1 MPGAMA
7 LAGLLPSLDHVLR
20 ELHRRSFYEF
30 FKYFWPEMEPAAPY
44 IEARHTKAIC
54 DHMQA
59 VYEGVIPKLSIEIG
73 PGYGKS
79 MVVAVAF
86 TAWVWG
92 ACSNP
97 SYRLGFSTYALDLTR
112 DASGKCLALIQS
124 DRYQRLY
131 GHIFQLTKT
140 SESFI
145 KNNRSGYRKALS
157 TTSSVT
163 GYRFNMWVGDDL
175 LNMRDAYSE
184 AERLT
189 MQTHFK
195 AAATRG
201 QIGKPYRRV
210 IIGQRLHE
218 EDAGGLARERGFE
231 VLCLPTEYDPSRHC
245 VTTIFEDW
253 RTERGELLFP
263 AGFGPDRVAEA
274 KEDLTPG
281 PYSAQHQQMP
291 VPDGGGDIKRE
302 YIKMVRPSEGI
313 RTSFRFFS
321 VDTAQGQSEKNDTY
335 GLTVF
340 GARETDM
347 LLVDGWSGREPSPLF
362 IQRLKNMAAIHKPA
376 TVIIEQK
383 DWGKALTQILQED
396 PTWRWHI
403 TEFTPIGSKNMRAH
417 AALPH
422 FYKRRV
428 AMVEGTP
435 LAEQALAQLSV
446 FPAGKVRDL
455 ADSIVQ
461 AALHAQSSYT
471 FEKHEAPEYRGA
483 PRVSNTRG
491 SIFGAPRVHDDDD
504 DDE

>member
-1 MPGAMA
+1 MA
-7 LAGLLPSLDHVLR
+7 LAGRLPSLDDVLR
-20 ELHRRSFYEF
+20 EVHRRSFYEF
-30 FKYFWPEMEPAAPY
+30 FKYFWPEMDSANPY
-44 IEARHTKAIC
+44 IEARHTKVVC
-54 DHMQA
+54 DHLQA

-79 MVVAVAF
+79 LVSAVAF

-92 ACSNP
+92 ACKNP
-97 SYRLGFSTYALDLTR
+97 GYRLGFSTYALELTKR
-112 DASGKCLALIQS
+112 DSGKCRDLIKS

-131 GHIFQLTKT
+131 GHVFRLTKW
-140 SESFI
+140 EEAFI
-145 KNNRSGYRKALS
+145 KNDRGGYRKALS
-157 TTSSVT
+157 TTAGIT
-163 GYRFNMWVGDDL
+163 GHRFNLWMGDDL
-175 LNMRDAYSE
+175 LDMREAYSDP
-184 AERLT
+184 ARKT
-189 MQTHFK
+189 MRVHYK
-195 AAATRG
+195 AASSRG
-201 QIGKPYRRV
+201 ILGRPYYRV

-218 EDAGGLARERGFE
+218 EDAGGLAREHGFTP
-231 VLCLPTEYDPSRHC
+231 LCLPTEYDPSRHC
-245 VTTIFEDW
+245 VTPIFEDW
-253 RTERGELLFP
+253 RKERGELLFA
-263 AGFGPDRVAEA
+263 AGFGPEKVEESKYDM
-274 KEDLTPG
+274 G
-281 PYSAQHQQMP
+281 PVDYSAQHQQMP
-291 VPDGGGDIKRE
+291 VPDGGGDLKRE

-313 RTSFRFFS
+313 RTFLRFMS

-340 GARETDM
+340 GTRETDM
-347 LLVDGWSGREPSPLF
+347 LLIDGWSGREPSPLF
-362 IQRLKNMAAIHKPA
+362 IERLKNMAAIHKPS

-403 TEFTPIGSKNMRAH
+403 TEFMPIGSKNMRAH

-428 AMVEGTP
+428 AVLEGTP

-471 FEKHEAPEYRGA
+471 FEKHEAPEYHGA
-483 PRVSNTRG
+483 PRLSLTRG
-491 SIFGAPRVHDDDD
+491 SIFGPRVHDDDD
-504 DDE
+504 DDDD